1 SLETKPVAGLF
12 FAGQINGTT
21 GYEEAAA
28 QGLLAGINAVRQV
41 RGETPWCPGRNEA
54 YLGVLIDDLTTLGTN
69 EPYRMFTSRAEYR
82 LRLRQDNADLRLT
95 EIGRGLGLVDDRRW
109 QVFQAK
115 RNAIATIE
123 RALLAALV
131 SPGSTLAVE
140 LEQRTGER
148 VNRETSLLEFLRRP
162 QVSAGDVAGS
172 LGSAVDPVALE
183 QVEIQAKYQ
192 GYIKRQDE
200 EIERVKRQESV
211 GLPNSLDFMAV
222 EGLSNELKQKLTE
235 IRPETLARAARIPGV
250 TPAALSLLL
259 VHAKRERKSA

>member
-1 SLETKPVAGLF
+1 
-12 FAGQINGTT
+12 
-21 GYEEAAA
+21 
-28 QGLLAGINAVRQV
+28 
-41 RGETPWCPGRNEA
+41 
-54 YLGVLIDDLTTLGTN
+54 LG
-69 EPYRMFTSRAEYR
+69 A
-82 LRLRQDNADLRLT
+82 
-95 EIGRGLGLVDDRRW
+95 
-109 QVFQAK
+109 
-115 RNAIATIE
+115 
-123 RALLAALV
+123 
-131 SPGSTLAVE
+131 
-140 LEQRTGER
+140 
-148 VNRETSLLEFLRRP
+148 
-162 QVSAGDVAGS
+162 
-172 LGSAVDPVALE
+172 AVDPIALG